1 MMLFDEDK
9 LKRIILQNAKMID
22 EDEIEFKDD
31 MSLEE
36 QLGLDSLQIVEI
48 VVGIEEQFHVE
59 LNYGELID
67 AMRNYGELKRYVA
80 SLC

>member
-1 MMLFDEDK
+1 MLFDEDK

>member
-1 MMLFDEDK
+1 MLFDEDK
-9 LKRIILQNAKMID
+9 LKGIILQNAKMV
-22 EDEIEFKDD
+22 EEEGIEFKDD

-36 QLGLDSLQIVEI
+36 QLGLDSLQMVEI
-48 VVGIEEQFHVE
+48 VVSIEEQFHVE

-67 AMRNYGELKRYVA
+67 AMRSYGELKKYVA